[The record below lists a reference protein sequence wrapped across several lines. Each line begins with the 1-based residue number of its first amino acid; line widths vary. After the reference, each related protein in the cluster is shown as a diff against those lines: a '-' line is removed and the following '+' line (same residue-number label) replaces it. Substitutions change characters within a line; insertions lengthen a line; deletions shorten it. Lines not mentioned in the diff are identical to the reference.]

1 MRVRDICISALTGVL
16 GTSAATTVIPS
27 NSFSSI
33 STLEQY
39 WNYLYPWGS
48 DHNGCWYP
56 VP

>member
-1 MRVRDICISALTGVL
+1 MRVRNICISALTGVL

-48 DHNGCWYP
+48 DHNGC
-56 VP
+56 